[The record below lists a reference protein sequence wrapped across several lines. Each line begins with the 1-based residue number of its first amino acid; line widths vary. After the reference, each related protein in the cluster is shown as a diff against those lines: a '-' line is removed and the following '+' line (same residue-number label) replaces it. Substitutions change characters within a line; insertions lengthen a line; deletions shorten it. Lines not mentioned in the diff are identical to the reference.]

1 VCAGLGWMV
10 NERAGLAGLGGDGLG
25 AAASLLLSLDGEY
38 ACAALRVDP
47 ERTLMVGDSAAD
59 AGALAAGCTA
69 YLVPTVDHGRR
80 NGLAAVAAL
89 AGAHSPV

>member
-1 VCAGLGWMV
+1 
-10 NERAGLAGLGGDGLG
+10 
-25 AAASLLLSLDGEY
+25 
-38 ACAALRVDP
+38 
-47 ERTLMVGDSAAD
+47 MVGDSAAD